1 MKSTRVAGRYSKAL
15 LDLALEQKT
24 LEEAKNDALVV
35 LDAIK
40 ESRDLR
46 NLLMS
51 PVVKPSQKN
60 TILTEVFGKHV
71 SELTMRFVQL
81 VVKHGRDKDMDT
93 IFDQFMNHYR
103 EHMNIVEVEVTTSTK
118 VSATVIADIVKKLE
132 SSTGKTVEVVERVD
146 EDLIG
151 GYVVDM
157 TNYRLDAS
165 LATGM
170 KKLKRELVK

>member
-24 LEEAKNDALVV
+24 LEAAKDDALVV

-46 NLLMS
+46 NLLLS

-60 TILTEVFGKHV
+60 AILTEVFGKNV
-71 SELTMRFVQL
+71 SELTMRFIQL
-81 VVKHGRDKDMDT
+81 VVKHGRDIDMDT
-93 IFDQFMNHYR
+93 IFDQFINHYR

-118 VSATVIADIVKKLE
+118 VSANVIADIVKKLE
-132 SSTGKTVEVVERVD
+132 SSTGKTVEVVEKVN

-157 TNYRLDAS
+157 KNYRLDAS

>member
-93 IFDQFMNHYR
+93 IFDQFMNQYR

-132 SSTGKTVEVVERVD
+132 SSTGKTVEVVESVD

-157 TNYRLDAS
+157 KNYRLDAS